1 MKVIQYVVTTE
12 EGYEPMERKKR
23 LFQKRSLFSFV
34 FLEGKVDLQVIFL
47 HTGEW
52 KKLCPGQKAGN
63 GRNRIISKQQKQL
76 EKLKQILEEP
86 CVWSTGAKELLQQW
100 ELDQVPYVEPAEDLL
115 EPALALLQEA
125 CPQIGERCMERLWI
139 WDQWPREKEVEEFL
153 WNSISCLQYT
163 NELYLY
169 TKKERD
175 YYDWLY
181 ALEEETGLMGEVFY
195 SAREWENTL
204 IDSIQE
210 KNQEKRCIL
219 ILGEAKNLPVNIP
232 RKTLLIGIG
241 KEDRKLRKI
250 ALVKEHISYISLETC
265 LDTVWKSRYTV
276 LVKDGIVNQTVKKD
290 NI

>member
-1 MKVIQYVVTTE
+1 MKAIQYVVATE
-12 EGYEPMERKKR
+12 EGYEPIEPKKR
-23 LFQKRSLFSFV
+23 LFQKKSLFSSII
-34 FLEGKVDLQVIFL
+34 LEGQVDIQVIFL
-47 HTGEW
+47 YTKEW
-52 KKLCPGQKAGN
+52 KKLGVGQKKGRV
-63 GRNRIISKQQKQL
+63 RNRLIRKRQRQL

-100 ELDQVPYVEPAEDLL
+100 EPNQIPFVEPAEDLL

-125 CPQIGERCMERLWI
+125 CPKMEERCMERLWI

-153 WNSISCLQYT
+153 WNSIPCLQYT
-163 NELYLY
+163 NELYLF

-195 SAREWENTL
+195 STREWENTL

-210 KNQEKRCIL
+210 KNQGKRCIL

-250 ALVKEHISYISLETC
+250 ALAKENISYISLETC
-265 LDTVWKSRYTV
+265 LDTVWKSRYTD
-276 LVKDGIVNQTVKKD
+276 LVKDGIVNQTVKMD
-290 NI
+290 NN